1 MPLAFLFTPR
11 GHVALEQVAHVSD
24 ALAFCLPRVG

>member
-1 MPLAFLFTPR
+1 MPLAFLFTLR
-11 GHVALEQVAHVSD
+11 SHVALEQVAHVSD